1 LEHEIYR
8 SKLSA
13 ENSFPGTVSAII
25 AEYSRRHARTAGTA
39 ALSACR
45 FPVKRAAVMNE
56 EFVVAVAGG
65 GEAALCNTN
74 GLFGLVNA
82 DLAPAQILRR
92 QQCGAGAAKLCHSL
106 FHL

>member
-1 LEHEIYR
+1 
-8 SKLSA
+8 
-13 ENSFPGTVSAII
+13 
-25 AEYSRRHARTAGTA
+25 
-39 ALSACR
+39 
-45 FPVKRAAVMNE
+45 MNE